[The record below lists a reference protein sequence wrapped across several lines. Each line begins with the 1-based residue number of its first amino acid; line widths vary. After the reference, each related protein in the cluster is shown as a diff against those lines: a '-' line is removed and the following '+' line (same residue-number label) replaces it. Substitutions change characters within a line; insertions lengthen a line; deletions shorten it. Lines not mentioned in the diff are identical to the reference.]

1 MSELGKRVFVALIGI
16 PLAVGII
23 FLGGFVF
30 FFALLFLANF
40 SLWELFQLAEK
51 KNIKPM
57 TYFGLFISSL
67 IQTLYFL
74 ILQNFLSINK
84 FVVLILLL
92 LLVGSLPSIL
102 ILAQVWNRQTG
113 SISNVAVSILG
124 LFWISFVFS
133 SILSIRFLSDYLFLL
148 SSFGEIKSLHRLLSF
163 QYPLDSYWSSK
174 FFLAILGTIWLC
186 DTFAYF
192 FGTAYGKHKLAPTI
206 SPKKTWEGGIAGVV
220 GSFVVFFVLN
230 FVFNLNLPIGFQLLF
245 GAVVGVI
252 GQIGDLAESK
262 IKREFNVKDSS
273 NLLPGHGGI
282 LDRLDSIMFVFPTL
296 LIIFTLL
303 AVL

>member
-1 MSELGKRVFVALIGI
+1 MSELGKRFFVALIGI

-30 FFALLFLANF
+30 FFAILLLANF

-51 KNIKPM
+51 KNISPM
-57 TYFGLFISSL
+57 TYFGLFTSSL

-74 ILQNFLSINK
+74 VLQNVLSVNK
-84 FVVLILLL
+84 FIVLILLL

-102 ILAQVWNRQTG
+102 ILAQVWNRQPG

-133 SILSIRFLSDYLFLL
+133 SLLSIRFLPDYLFLL
-148 SSFGEIKSLHRLLSF
+148 SSFGEIKPLHQLFSF
-163 QYPLDSYWSSK
+163 QYPLDSHWSAK

-206 SPKKTWEGGIAGVV
+206 SPKKTWEGGIAGAV
-220 GSFVVFFVLN
+220 GAFVVFFLLDFVL
-230 FVFNLNLPIGFQLLF
+230 NLNLPTGFQLLF
-245 GAVVGVI
+245 AAVVGVI

-273 NLLPGHGGI
+273 NVLPGHGGI

-296 LIIFTLL
+296 LIIITLL
-303 AVL
+303 VIL